1 MSRELKRNSLL
12 VLGLAVLFY
21 WAFMYAKH
29 DPMLR
34 PIIPFGDDPYD
45 AVGSFA
51 CITGVLVA
59 VVSLVRAFRPY
70 RGGTPTSAQRLYL
83 VRSQEAVVLAVLI
96 TIAADAIA
104 MVRHPSLWIVKA
116 ARVQLVALVIGMAV
130 VAGFVEWI
138 VRRSHDST
146 RQKWQSRSII
156 IPALV
161 LLVLAFYPENLI
173 ANLPGHLATV
183 IVGDIVLF
191 ATMRTLLVM
200 LIPLPPSAMLAAQ
213 LSPPKRSPARRP
225 WLAVVCLGVLVGLF
239 AFAGEA
245 SEGTPL
251 PLGRTL
257 IVACVFIGLCLAGL
271 LMAYAFLGK
280 PLGLQR

>member
-59 VVSLVRAFRPY
+59 VVCLVRAFRPY
-70 RGGTPTSAQRLYL
+70 RGGIPSSAQRLYL

-96 TIAADAIA
+96 TIAADAVA
-104 MVRHPSLWIVKA
+104 MVRHPSLWIDKA
-116 ARVQLVALVIGMAV
+116 PRVELVALLTGLAV
-130 VAGFVEWI
+130 VAGFVGWM
-138 VRRSHDST
+138 VRRSHDRSG
-146 RQKWQSRSII
+146 QKWQSRSMV

-161 LLVLAFYPENLI
+161 PLVLAFYPERLI
-173 ANLPGHLATV
+173 TNLPGHLATV
-183 IVGDIVLF
+183 VVGDILLF
-191 ATMRTLLVM
+191 AAMRALLVM
-200 LIPLPPSAMLAAQ
+200 LIPFPPSAMPTAEL
-213 LSPPKRSPARRP
+213 LPPKPSRARRR
-225 WLAVVCLGVLVGLF
+225 WVAVVCLGILVGLF

-245 SEGTPL
+245 SEGTPF
-251 PLGRTL
+251 PLVRTL

-271 LMAYAFLGK
+271 LIAYAFLGK
-280 PLGLQR
+280 ALGLQR